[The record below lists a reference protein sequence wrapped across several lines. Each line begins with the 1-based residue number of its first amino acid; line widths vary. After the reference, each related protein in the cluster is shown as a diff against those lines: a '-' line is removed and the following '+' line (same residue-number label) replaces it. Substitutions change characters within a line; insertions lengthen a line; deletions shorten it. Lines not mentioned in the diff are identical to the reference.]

1 VKKSVIKLFRRL
13 KAFYYLKTRQFGNT
27 KIQAVSTQKKAVDA
41 NIVKK
46 APAFTV
52 YLLER
57 RINCMTIPTIVE
69 AVQKACIERR
79 KITVANT
86 NVHSFNLSM
95 QFPWFYDFLQSSEIV
110 HCDSVGILKAI
121 SYMGLNLPLD
131 YRASYTLLMPKI
143 LENCNQNRFSV
154 FLLGAKP
161 QNLQAALEKLRVS
174 YPNVSFAGHHG
185 YFDQEDPKANQA
197 VIQQINQVKPNIL
210 LMGMGMPVQESWVKK
225 HRSNLQVNAILLGG
239 AIINRLAGV
248 VPDCPSFVSN
258 IGLEWLYRLCREP
271 KRLAARYLL
280 GNPAF
285 VLHIFLGK
293 FYANYLRVEPMQSK
307 DNANLEGSVDYDFSV
322 ASSKYYKKA
331 VPVASP
337 SGEA

>member
-1 VKKSVIKLFRRL
+1 MKKMVIKLFRRV

-27 KIQAVSTQKKAVDA
+27 KIQSLSIKNQAVNA
-41 NIVKK
+41 NSVKK
-46 APAFTV
+46 RPAFTV

-69 AVQKACIERR
+69 AVQKACIESR

-95 QFPWFYDFLQSSEIV
+95 QFPWFYEFLQSSEIV
-110 HCDSVGILKAI
+110 NCDSVGILKAI

-161 QNLQAALEKLRVS
+161 QNLQAAIERLRVS

-210 LMGMGMPVQESWVKK
+210 LMGMGMPVQEYWVKK
-225 HRSNLQVNAILLGG
+225 HRSQLQVNAILLGG
-239 AIINRLAGV
+239 AIIDRMAGI
-248 VPDCPSFVSN
+248 VPDCPSLISD
-258 IGLEWLYRLCREP
+258 IGLEWLYRLWREP

-285 VLHIFLGK
+285 VLHIILGK
-293 FYANYLRVEPMQSK
+293 FYANYLRVEVMQAK
-307 DNANLEGSVDYDFSV
+307 DNSNLENNFEYNAWQV
-322 ASSKYYKKA
+322 SSHN
-331 VPVASP
+331 
-337 SGEA
+337 